1 MMKSKDRMIR
11 ELGQLAQEQHEAH
24 WRIVESKN
32 ELIHGLMAALEGLLK
47 FHEEDEL
54 GDGVPREM
62 WAPEYRKA
70 VEEAEEMIK
79 VAKEG

>member
-1 MMKSKDRMIR
+1 MMEKDEVIR
-11 ELGQLAQEQHEAH
+11 
-24 WRIVESKN
+24 
-32 ELIHGLMAALEGLLK
+32 GLTAALEGLLK

-62 WAPEYRKA
+62 WAPEYREA

-79 VAKEG
+79 VVKGDEHANGSQSVS